1 MDQDVSNLLSFALT
15 SAIIEIT
22 PGPNM
27 TYLALVS
34 ASQGRRAGFVTVL
47 GVAAGLGLIGTIAAL
62 GVAEAI
68 AASTLLYETLRW
80 GGILFL
86 LYLAWDGWRGGGD
99 VVRPARTDARHFRR
113 GLLTNVFNP
122 KAAAFYVTVL
132 PTFVVSSQG
141 LLSQTLVLTAIYVAI
156 ATAIHLGI
164 VAAAGSLEPFLTDSR
179 RERVA
184 RRVLSALLALVAVWF
199 AWSTAR

>member
-179 RERVA
+179 RERIA

-199 AWSTAR
+199 AW